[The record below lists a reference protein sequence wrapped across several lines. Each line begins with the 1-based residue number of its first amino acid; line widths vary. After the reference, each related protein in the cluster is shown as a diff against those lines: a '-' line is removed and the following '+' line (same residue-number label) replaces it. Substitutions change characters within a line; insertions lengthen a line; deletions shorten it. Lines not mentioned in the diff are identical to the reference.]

1 MKAFIFIF
9 GFVFLLSCQANKAG
23 TNSIKSKKQLVSDT
37 TQISDQKALS
47 NWLRSQ
53 PQQVRDDFKRD
64 FTFSGEQIK
73 QLVDTLKNKVQKN
86 VN

>member
-23 TNSIKSKKQLVSDT
+23 MNSIKPKKQLVSDVNY
-37 TQISDQKALS
+37 ISEQDALGT
-47 NWLRSQ
+47 WLLNQ

-73 QLVDTLKNKVQKN
+73 QLVDTLKNKVQKI

>member
-1 MKAFIFIF
+1 MKKAFIFIF

-37 TQISDQKALS
+37 AQISDQKALS

-53 PQQVRDDFKRD
+53 PQKVRDDFKRD

-73 QLVDTLKNKVQKN
+73 QLVESLKSKH
-86 VN
+86 

>member
-9 GFVFLLSCQANKAG
+9 SFVFLLSCQANKAVM
-23 TNSIKSKKQLVSDT
+23 NSIKPKKQLVSDVNY
-37 TQISDQKALS
+37 ISEQDALGA
-47 NWLRSQ
+47 WLLNQ

-64 FTFSGEQIK
+64 FTFSGK
-73 QLVDTLKNKVQKN
+73 QLKQFVDTIKSKVQKN

>member
-1 MKAFIFIF
+1 MKKAFIFIF
-9 GFVFLLSCQANKAG
+9 GFVFLLSCQANKVG

-73 QLVDTLKNKVQKN
+73 QLVESLKSKH
-86 VN
+86 

>member
-1 MKAFIFIF
+1 MKKAFIFIF
-9 GFVFLLSCQANKAG
+9 GFGFLLSCQANKAG
-23 TNSIKSKKQLVSDT
+23 MNSIKSKKQLVSDT

-47 NWLRSQ
+47 NWLRGQ

-73 QLVDTLKNKVQKN
+73 QLVDTLKSKVKKM
-86 VN
+86 

>member
-1 MKAFIFIF
+1 MNFFHLKKIKKPLATQSK
-9 GFVFLLSCQANKAG
+9 VFR
-23 TNSIKSKKQLVSDT
+23 DT

-73 QLVDTLKNKVQKN
+73 QLVDTLKSKN
-86 VN
+86 

>member
-9 GFVFLLSCQANKAG
+9 GFVFLLSCHANKAL
-23 TNSIKSKKQLVSDT
+23 TNSIKQKKQLVTDANY
-37 TQISDQKALS
+37 ISEQDALGT
-47 NWLRSQ
+47 WLLNQ

-73 QLVDTLKNKVQKN
+73 QLVDTLKSKH
-86 VN
+86 